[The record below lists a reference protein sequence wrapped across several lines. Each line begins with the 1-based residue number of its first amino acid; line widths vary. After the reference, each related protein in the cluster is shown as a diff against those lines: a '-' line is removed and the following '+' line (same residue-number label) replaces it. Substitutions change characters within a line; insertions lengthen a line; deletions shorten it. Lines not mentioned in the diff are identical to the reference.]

1 MPSYRIRTAFR
12 IAAIAPALVLTI
24 VGVALL
30 VEGIR
35 LSQQIVLGAI
45 FLLVV
50 GLVSVAV
57 GAAFLRFL
65 WTGRAPAGLEE
76 NGLSDSEIARY
87 RSEARGR
94 DQLVE

>member
-12 IAAIAPALVLTI
+12 IAAIAPALALTI

-50 GLVSVAV
+50 GLVSVGV

-65 WTGRAPAGLEE
+65 WTGRAAAGLEE
-76 NGLSDSEIARY
+76 NGLSDAEIARY

-94 DQLVE
+94 GQLVE